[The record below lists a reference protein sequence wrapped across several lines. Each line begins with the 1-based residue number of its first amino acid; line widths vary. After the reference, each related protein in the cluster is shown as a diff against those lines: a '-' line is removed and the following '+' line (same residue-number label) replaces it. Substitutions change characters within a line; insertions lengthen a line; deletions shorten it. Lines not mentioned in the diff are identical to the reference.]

1 MLSEKLFS
9 NKNNIIEGLF
19 ILKPKLYSDKRGY
32 FFESWNKTV
41 FDEIV
46 SEDIFFVQDNH
57 SLSNLGV
64 LRGLHFQSEKY
75 SQSKLISVFDG
86 KILDVVVDLRKTS
99 KTYLKHFKI
108 VLSSKLKNSL
118 FIPKGFAH
126 GYLTMSENAIV
137 HYKVDEYYN
146 KKNEMIIA
154 FDDNKFNIDW
164 GIEKK
169 KIILSQKDINA

>member
-1 MLSEKLFS
+1 MKIIKTEFKDLLTINCDSHIDSRGCFSEIYREDKLFDVL
-9 NKNNIIEGLF
+9 GYR
-19 ILKPKLYSDKRGY
+19 PK
-32 FFESWNKTV
+32 FC
-41 FDEIV
+41 
-46 SEDIFFVQDNH
+46 QDNLVQ
-57 SLSNLGV
+57 SKKNV